1 MDLIKLGK
9 YKLSVFSNSSAP
21 ASSIAE
27 DKSPFDHFNT
37 YGNINLLTNYKFA
50 DVVLFQIIKKLTSA
64 MSGFVWSFNGRDNLV
79 LAFRLKMLFEKNF
92 ALIYKKMY
100 FDGVA
105 VFAINYEANDVRLL
119 DRDDYKMKSGKIEV
133 SAEFSGYNFFT
144 VYSDTFKIFEKT
156 DFDTC
161 RDLYLHIDN
170 LLNAINA
177 TTENLGAMG
186 ILSPEVTAGVMAKLG
201 DPEKERIQKEW
212 RERYGLKVGKW
223 SIMISNTPTRFQQ
236 INLPIKDL
244 ELQEKLK
251 NAIQL
256 LAGYHEIPY
265 ELIATS
271 GQSTFAN
278 RFEARNGELLGLT
291 CTSYAN
297 KLFDLATEIFFA
309 KVMTINYKIETKET
323 K

>member
-1 MDLIKLGK
+1 MDLIKIGK
-9 YKLSVFSNSSAP
+9 FKISVFENSTSP
-21 ASSIAE
+21 IQE
-27 DKSPFDHFNT
+27 NKSPFDRLNT
-37 YGNINLLTNYKFA
+37 YGNLNLLTSYKFA
-50 DVVLFQIIKKLTSA
+50 DVILFQIIKKLTSA
-64 MSGFVWSFNGRDNLV
+64 MSGFVWTFDGRENLV
-79 LAFRLKMLFEKNF
+79 LAYRLKIMFEKNF
-92 ALIYKKMY
+92 SLIYKKMY
-100 FDGVA
+100 FDGLA
-105 VFAINYEANDVRLL
+105 VFAVNYSTNDVLIL
-119 DRDDYKMKSGKIEV
+119 DSDSYKIKDGRIEV
-133 SAEFSGYNFFT
+133 EKEFVDYNFFT
-144 VYSDTFKIFEKT
+144 IYSDTFKIFGKT
-156 DFDTC
+156 DFNTC
-161 RDLYLHIDN
+161 RDLYAHIDN
-170 LLNAINA
+170 LMNAINA

-186 ILSPEVTAGVMAKLG
+186 ILSPETTAGVMAKLG
-201 DPEKERIQKEW
+201 NGEKERIQKEW

-223 SIMISNTPTRFQQ
+223 SIMISNTPTKFQQ

-244 ELQEKLK
+244 ELQDKLK

-297 KLFDLATEIFFA
+297 KLFDLANEIFFA
-309 KVMTINYKIETKET
+309 KGMKINYIIETKEL